1 MDFRSWREDMSQ
13 SAIERLAEAEFD
25 QFASTYDQ
33 LLEDPLRI
41 GFASDPLHFCRRK
54 WLVLD
59 RMLRSIGRQPEAMT
73 WLDVGCGR
81 GEFLELAGS
90 HFADA
95 AGCDP
100 SGGMLSFGRSFVT
113 HNQPHPTELPFP
125 SRSFDL
131 VTAVCV
137 YHHVPVDARSALTS
151 EIRRVLRPGGLFC
164 IIEHNPYNP
173 VTCAIVKRCPVDADA
188 ALLSLNTAKEL
199 TLASG
204 LRPGASEY
212 FLYLP
217 ETWFHKLSG
226 VETVLR
232 QVPLGG
238 QYALLAHANESEWN
252 SEHGGGA
259 DNDVGVIVHA
269 EPAQALA
276 TANIPRPGC
285 TLVLRRAARVGRT
298 MHARQDYYRAV
309 PHQERGANPLD
320 NAGTARAAVESRSP
334 QSLPLARRRRAY

>member
-1 MDFRSWREDMSQ
+1 MSQ
-13 SAIERLAEAEFD
+13 SAVERFAGAEFD
-25 QFASTYDQ
+25 HFASSYDQ
-33 LLEDPLRI
+33 LLEDPIRM
-41 GFASDPLHFCRRK
+41 GFASDPLHFCQRK

-59 RMLRSIGRQPEAMT
+59 RMLRSIGRQSESMS

-90 HFADA
+90 HFANA

-113 HNQPHPTELPFP
+113 HNQPQPTELPFP

-137 YHHVPVDARSALTS
+137 YHHVRPDARPALTS

-164 IIEHNPYNP
+164 IIEHNPCNP
-173 VTCAIVKRCPVDADA
+173 VTRMIVNRCPVDADA
-188 ALLSLNTAKEL
+188 ELLSLNTAEEL
-199 TLASG
+199 VSASG

-217 ETWFHKLSG
+217 ATWFQNFSG
-226 VETVLR
+226 IEGVLR

-238 QYALLAHANESEWN
+238 QYALLAHANN
-252 SEHGGGA
+252 F
-259 DNDVGVIVHA
+259 
-269 EPAQALA
+269 
-276 TANIPRPGC
+276 
-285 TLVLRRAARVGRT
+285 
-298 MHARQDYYRAV
+298 
-309 PHQERGANPLD
+309 
-320 NAGTARAAVESRSP
+320 
-334 QSLPLARRRRAY
+334 